1 MTTKFSEWLNDRTEH
16 IGGAKGL
23 FKAMPEYCPQHIAAW
38 SLGLRS
44 PGYRAQ
50 LELSAI
56 LREPLSVV
64 RSYLNR
70 PSTEFSELLAR
81 KILAHGD
88 FTNFC
93 LESGIGKPRLDKWVA
108 EGKLPSNAKL
118 GSESKDLRMLRDALI
133 LWGDETPP
141 NVLMAELVLAA
152 ERTIA
157 AKESK
162 DNL

>member
-1 MTTKFSEWLNDRTEH
+1 MTTKFSEWLNDRTQK
-16 IGGAKGL
+16 IGGVKGL
-23 FKAMPEYCPQHIAAW
+23 SRAMSEHCPQHIAAW
-38 SLGLRS
+38 SMGLQS

-50 LELSAI
+50 LEISEI
-56 LREPLSVV
+56 IGEPLSVV

-93 LESGIGKPRLDKWVA
+93 LESGIGKPRFDKWVN
-108 EGKLPSNAKL
+108 EGKLPGNAKL
-118 GSESKDLRMLRDALI
+118 GAQSKDLRMLCIALS

-141 NVLMAELVLAA
+141 RELMAELVLAA

-157 AKESK
+157 AGTVAKE
-162 DNL
+162 L